1 MRPGCAVLA
10 TNKTRI
16 HDEPAFVLHHY
27 DWSESSLILDM
38 FTRHHGRVA
47 LAAKGVKRPSS
58 QFRPVLLP
66 LQPLR
71 IGYSGEAEVRALKS
85 AEWVGGHIM
94 PQGDALLSGYYL
106 NELLMRLLARDDAHP
121 RLFDLYSQVVHIIA
135 AGHDGMTAP
144 ALRAFELLLLRD
156 LGFLPDL
163 SCQTSTLGALDPHT
177 SYCLLAEA
185 GLREMNPQDRAG
197 LVGQD
202 WLDLQHALNEEAPLT
217 STLRLCAQW
226 PAETRQALQTQ
237 LRHVLH
243 YHCGV
248 QTLRTRQVLMDLQAL

>member
-1 MRPGCAVLA
+1 LA
-10 TNKTRI
+10 TNKHRI
-16 HDEPAFVLHHY
+16 HDEAAFVLHRY
-27 DWSESSLILDM
+27 DWSESSLILEV
-38 FTRHHGRVA
+38 FTRHHGRVV

-94 PQGDALLSGYYL
+94 PLGEALLAGYYL

-121 RLFDLYSQVVHIIA
+121 RLFDVYAQIVHILA
-135 AGHDGMTAP
+135 DGHDGMTAP

-156 LGFLPDL
+156 LGVLPDL
-163 SCQTSTLGALDPHT
+163 SCQTLTLTPLSADT
-177 SYCLLAEA
+177 DYCLLPEA
-185 GLREMNPQDRAG
+185 GLRTANEQDRARLSG
-197 LVGQD
+197 AH
-202 WLDLQHALNEEAPLT
+202 WLALQSALDDEARLT
-217 STLRLCAQW
+217 ATLRLCAQW
-226 PAETRQALQTQ
+226 PAELRQALQAQ
-237 LRHVLH
+237 LRQLLH

-248 QTLRTRQVLMDLQAL
+248 QTLRTRQVWMDLQAL

>member
-1 MRPGCAVLA
+1 MA
-10 TNKTRI
+10 TNKHRI
-16 HDEPAFVLHHY
+16 HDEAAFVLHRY
-27 DWSESSLILDM
+27 DWSESSLILEV
-38 FTRHHGRVA
+38 FTRHHGRVV

-71 IGYSGEAEVRALKS
+71 IGYSGEAEVRTLKS

-94 PQGDALLSGYYL
+94 PQGEALLAGYYL

-121 RLFDLYSQVVHIIA
+121 RLFDVYAQVVHILA
-135 AGHDGMTAP
+135 DGHDGMTAP

-156 LGFLPDL
+156 LGVLPDL
-163 SCQTSTLGALDPHT
+163 SSQTLTLSSLSPDT
-177 SYCLLAEA
+177 DYCLLPEA
-185 GLREMNPQDRAG
+185 GLRTASDQERAS
-197 LVGQD
+197 LSGQH
-202 WLDLQHALNEEAPLT
+202 WLALQAALDDEARLT
-217 STLRLCAQW
+217 ATLRLCAQW

-237 LRHVLH
+237 LRHLLH

-248 QTLRTRQVLMDLQAL
+248 QTLRTRQVWMDLQAL